1 MVTALPAAAARSV
14 RFLPEDDL
22 LAQCRTDHYRGSGPG
37 GQKRNK
43 TSNAV
48 RLVHTPTGV
57 TATATESRSLKEN
70 HLWAVRRLRIK
81 LAAELREPVDLARFA
96 PPASRDQATLRA
108 VFVGRHVPVKG
119 LDVLLAAWAKASLP
133 PGAQLTVAGDGPRYK
148 GRGFIQ
154 VTGRSNYTTYGNRL
168 GVDLV
173 GNPDLALDPDI
184 ASRIFADYFINH
196 VVQWPRGTGPLVNC
210 VDLARARDWR
220 GVRFAV
226 NGGFNG
232 LDRFLAMVNGL
243 LALTD

>member
-1 MVTALPAAAARSV
+1 MGVVARERGERGGRLGTGACTTSETPLVSIADVVAIYGNAYDTQTVRDGLPSLNAEMVRGGITTAARISA
-14 RFLPEDDL
+14 FL
-22 LAQCRTDHYRGSGPG
+22 
-37 GQKRNK
+37 
-43 TSNAV
+43 
-48 RLVHTPTGV
+48 
-57 TATATESRSLKEN
+57 
-70 HLWAVRRLRIK
+70 
-81 LAAELREPVDLARFA
+81 
-96 PPASRDQATLRA
+96 ATLRNESGLRYNA
-108 VFVGRHVPVKG
+108 VQGGTATYR
-119 LDVLLAAWAKASLP
+119 
-133 PGAQLTVAGDGPRYK
+133 